1 MKLWEWEEREGGRE
15 GGRKRE
21 RERQRYV
28 APLYYIKTIVI
39 FMVKIRMALL
49 TIFLERPILGLRFR
63 GGFGGVKIVK
73 NGGST
78 RPWSIQKIN
87 DKRGSSE
94 IYKWAKIIRVYSI
107 SETSVSYWGWLGE
120 VMSKLWW
127 CSLVKLPQG
136 HPKTI
141 LINPLCL
148 SKPRVLKFSNTKK
161 DQIRGFWETCLGS
174 SPSNGRVWKYFLW

>member
-1 MKLWEWEEREGGRE
+1 VNIDETMRVREREREREGGRE
-15 GGRKRE
+15 GGRERERE

-78 RPWSIQKIN
+78 RP
-87 DKRGSSE
+87 
-94 IYKWAKIIRVYSI
+94 
-107 SETSVSYWGWLGE
+107 
-120 VMSKLWW
+120 
-127 CSLVKLPQG
+127 
-136 HPKTI
+136 
-141 LINPLCL
+141 
-148 SKPRVLKFSNTKK
+148 
-161 DQIRGFWETCLGS
+161 
-174 SPSNGRVWKYFLW
+174 